1 VVSASGRDLASG
13 HMLLRHDVLSGIEAG
28 RIGAVYRKWDLARVK
43 AGSNLRT
50 AIGVVE
56 VVSVDVVDPAGLT
69 QNDAIE
75 GGFGSVSDLVA
86 SAGSRGGTLYR
97 IRLRHVGPDP
107 RVALRETLPDTA
119 AMIEIERRLQRLDS
133 SSQHGPWTRET
144 LGLIAENPGVRAED
158 LAASVGRER
167 MPFKLDVR
175 KLKELGLTESLITGY
190 RLSPR
195 GEAVLK
201 HLP

>member
-1 VVSASGRDLASG
+1 
-13 HMLLRHDVLSGIEAG
+13 MLLRRDVLSGIEAG

-56 VVSVDVVDPAGLT
+56 VVSVDAVDPIVLT
-69 QNDAIE
+69 REDAAE
-75 GGFGSVSDLVA
+75 GGFKSVPDLVA
-86 SAGSRGGTLYR
+86 SAGSRGETLYR

-107 RVALRETLPDTA
+107 RVILRETIPDEA
-119 AMIEIERRLQRLDS
+119 GLLEIDRHLQRLDS
-133 SSQHGPWTRET
+133 ISKHGPWTRET
-144 LGLIAENPGVRAED
+144 LVLIAENPGVRAED
-158 LAASVGRER
+158 LAASVRREK

-175 KLKELGLTESLITGY
+175 KLKEMGLTESLLTGY

-195 GEAVLK
+195 GESVLK
-201 HLP
+201 HLA